1 MTNQR
6 IRSTCVALLST
17 SLLLVALGCGE
28 EETPGPIDP
37 VTPVDMTGEKPPTDS
52 SAGIRGL
59 LVDQGTKQTLRD
71 TRVKLVD
78 SQGEVRETSTS
89 RAGVFE
95 FGNLAAGEKVTV
107 LIELDGYEKHE
118 SIVTPIAGGETTT
131 ITVNLVP
138 IIKED
143 ALPPGD
149 GLHVGTKAPNFNL
162 VDGNGK
168 RHSLADYAGK
178 QRVVLLFDRGAW

>member
-6 IRSTCVALLST
+6 IRSTFIALLSA
-17 SLLLVALGCGE
+17 SVLLVALGCGE
-28 EETPGPIDP
+28 EETPGPVDP
-37 VTPVDMTGEKPPTDS
+37 VAPVDVIDEKPSTES
-52 SAGIRGL
+52 TASIRGL
-59 LVDQGTKQTLRD
+59 LVDEGTKQTLRD

-78 SQGEVRETSTS
+78 SKGEVRETSTT

-95 FGNLAAGEKVTV
+95 FENLAAGEKVTV
-107 LIELDGYEKHE
+107 VVELDGYEKHE
-118 SIVTPIAGGETTT
+118 SVVTPIAGEATTT

-149 GLHVGTKAPNFNL
+149 GLRVGTKAPNFNL

-178 QRVVLLFDRGAW
+178 QRVLLLFDRGAW

>member
-6 IRSTCVALLST
+6 IHSTFIALLSI
-17 SLLLVALGCGE
+17 SLLIVALGCSE
-28 EETPGPIDP
+28 EGTPVPVDP
-37 VTPVDMTGEKPPTDS
+37 VAPVDMIDETPRTVS
-52 SAGIRGL
+52 TAGIRGL
-59 LVDQGTKQTLRD
+59 LVDQATKQTLRD

-78 SQGEVRETSTS
+78 SQGEVRETSTT

-95 FGNLAAGEKVTV
+95 FENLADGEKVTV
-107 LIELDGYEKHE
+107 LVELDGYEKHE
-118 SIVTPIAGGETTT
+118 SVFTATAGEETTK

-138 IIKED
+138 IIKDD

-149 GLHVGTKAPNFNL
+149 GLSVGAKAPNFNL
-162 VDGNGK
+162 VDGNGM
-168 RHSLADYAGK
+168 RHSLANYAGK